1 MTEKNAVSALME
13 KKLQAAMS
21 AGRVRGFKPIKVPV
35 SVRLDPA
42 TVTNLDVLAEALGES
57 RTALATDLLNAAIQE
72 ASKQFNMPSSHS
84 KEWFEQYGAKY
95 REVMGKDA
103 EGLTEEELE
112 LLAQGSARFLS
123 GAELGA

>member
-57 RTALATDLLNAAIQE
+57 RTGLAGDLLSAAIFE
-72 ASKQFNMPSSHS
+72 ASKQFKMPDSHS
-84 KEWFEQYGAKY
+84 KEWFQQYGEKF
-95 REVMGKDA
+95 REVIGKDA
-103 EGLTEEELE
+103 EKLDDEELE
-112 LLAQGSARFLS
+112 LLAQGES
-123 GAELGA
+123 